1 MGTTVAT
8 NALLERN
15 GAKTVFM
22 VTEGFKDLL
31 TIGNQSRPKMFDL
44 AINRPESLSSRTI
57 QASERVTLEAWT
69 ENKSPMPIDVESDP
83 ALTVGSTGEIVRI
96 LKPLSKVA
104 LVEPSL
110 DSGCRQLI
118 HECRC

>member
-8 NALLERN
+8 NALLERR

-22 VTEGFKDLL
+22 VTEVFQDLL

-69 ENKSPMPIDVESDP
+69 ENKTPTPIDVESDP
-83 ALTVGSTGEIVRI
+83 ALTVGSTGEIVRV
-96 LKPLSKVA
+96 LKPLGKVA
-104 LVEPSL
+104 PNRVPMPGA
-110 DSGCRQLI
+110 DS
-118 HECRC
+118 